1 MLYSDRPVQK
11 NDEQHSGS
19 CWYLQWWETDLLQR
33 LWDFSMWFPSGRAV
47 VAPVGLSVVEQQNR
61 IKAHFISS
69 SANNIV
75 SPVAWIQGRK
85 PTKRT
90 AATLTQMIRA
100 STRMWK
106 LRRARVNQAAPAT
119 DLGHHQ
125 IEWQQHGQQT
135 VALTTPGVGQTS
147 SAWMRKM
154 ALSLWIILRDK
165 EKCIPM
171 LRLTTRTPAMLKHG
185 TIASLNQVKQIGH
198 ASLVRKICCQH
209 WPKRQCLCSFEQCWL
224 INYKRINEEKS
235 VFTEVAF
242 CLIFFSPA
250 KLWWIC
256 PSWQLSCSLTIPAAG
271 CGDRIVRAKAK
282 KFMGQATDSTI
293 SKVKRKKKQN
303 KWYKGTCQLPQED
316 WCLTSPRANGCFT
329 KKCPPLSS
337 MAEHGVTWHAVSLW
351 SIGVSCWVFV
361 PSQLLA
367 YPQTIG
373 GSTLYGGRRKNGEKR
388 ENLSTVQVLLSSN
401 QNTGVSSMLF

>member
-1 MLYSDRPVQK
+1 
-11 NDEQHSGS
+11 
-19 CWYLQWWETDLLQR
+19 
-33 LWDFSMWFPSGRAV
+33 
-47 VAPVGLSVVEQQNR
+47 
-61 IKAHFISS
+61 
-69 SANNIV
+69 
-75 SPVAWIQGRK
+75 
-85 PTKRT
+85 
-90 AATLTQMIRA
+90 MIHA

-185 TIASLNQVKQIGH
+185 TITSLNQVKQIGH
-198 ASLVRKICCQH
+198 TSLVRKICCQH

-235 VFTEVAF
+235 LFTEVAF
-242 CLIFFSPA
+242 CLIFFFSPA
-250 KLWWIC
+250 KLRWIC

-271 CGDRIVRAKAK
+271 CGDRIVRAKPK
-282 KFMGQATDSTI
+282 KFMGQAMDSII
-293 SKVKRKKKQN
+293 SKVKRKKKWN
-303 KWYKGTCQLPQED
+303 KGTCHSHKKTDAWPVPEQMAALLKRALPSVLLLSMVLPDIQYPFGPLGSAAE
-316 WCLTSPRANGCFT
+316 CLFPPSFLHTPRLFA
-329 KKCPPLSS
+329 
-337 MAEHGVTWHAVSLW
+337 
-351 SIGVSCWVFV
+351 
-361 PSQLLA
+361 
-367 YPQTIG
+367 G
-373 GSTLYGGRRKNGEKR
+373 GKRKNGEKR
-388 ENLSTVQVLLSSN
+388 ENLSTVQVLLSSS